1 MACPQEPMAEM
12 RSDDGSSLRGTQ
24 EPSEGGSPPAR
35 ESGQASWGGI
45 SSLMFW
51 RKRRALRI
59 EGAELPAGSRACD
72 GAPSPQ
78 QAGTNGLPERRGGEV
93 EASPTPGRAA
103 RAGAPETQPAC
114 SWEGK
119 RGHRH
124 VRVCGCAYMCQRM
137 GMCVGTCVHMWTG
150 TPVCRMLVCTQM
162 KCAH

>member
-1 MACPQEPMAEM
+1 M
-12 RSDDGSSLRGTQ
+12 RPWENTEAKVTTARSYCVRGTQ

-137 GMCVGTCVHMWTG
+137 GKKKIKADLSVSEN
-150 TPVCRMLVCTQM
+150 
-162 KCAH
+162 AS